1 MDSFNSAAAIYR
13 EIDRSQK
20 LFKYNKSR
28 LTLRDAG
35 SKPFKKMSQPDIEK
49 FLTAMISQAGFFVR
63 EIKRPGEVGSRSSKF
78 STFIV
83 CENLA
88 SQSFP
93 IVFGYAFSE
102 AEEIQITE
110 ISRSISSLINE
121 AGAVRMWNGR
131 EYVNVNGVIRKGG
144 SREKADAVACFN
156 GSPKISISLKHL
168 KSGLASQMQ
177 GWSGVS
183 HLQDHPEIIS
193 FADSI
198 KSSGLFRSWRK
209 LSDLK
214 LKKDACWGCDGDQ
227 VDIIA
232 AGSKMCLVYDGLGH
246 RLEAGI
252 TGGIWYASNDE
263 IPAGDFEP
271 VLFCRPSSEHSIMTS
286 CGPLRGFRMMI
297 APAAGAC
304 VGSASKEI

>member
-35 SKPFKKMSQPDIEK
+35 SKPFEKMSQPDIEK
-49 FLTAMISQAGFFVR
+49 FLTTMISQAGFSVK
-63 EIKRPGEVGSRSSKF
+63 EIKRPGEAGSKSSKF

-83 CENLA
+83 CENSKL
-88 SQSFP
+88 QRFP

-121 AGAVRMWNGR
+121 VGSACMWNGH

-144 SREKADAVACFN
+144 SREKADAVACFD

-183 HLQDHPEIIS
+183 HLQDHPEVIG

-198 KSSGLFRSWRK
+198 KSSGSFRSWRK

-214 LKKDACWGCDGDQ
+214 LKKEACWGSDGDQ

-232 AGSKMCLVYDGLGH
+232 AGSKLCLTHDGLGY
-246 RLEAGI
+246 RLGAGVI
-252 TGGIWYASNDE
+252 GGIWYASDNE
-263 IPAGDFEP
+263 TPAGDFEP

-286 CGPLRGFRMMI
+286 DGILRGVRMMI

-304 VGSASKEI
+304 VGSVSKEI